1 MSNYKN
7 MRSKKNTDLLNA
19 MANVRKDLYD
29 MKQMETCLKLT
40 NNNNLARRNV
50 GSPLSNNHRNSSFS
64 EPSSGLFKK
73 SNSLKDLQK
82 FETQINSPKSNS
94 KLRPL
99 SGIKLNKMND
109 FNDIDLFDLDID
121 ESEKSGRKDSGNSQ
135 KLQPLNS
142 ERIYL
147 NIPKYNANVTNRKN
161 LEELEEEIVI
171 S

>member
-7 MRSKKNTDLLNA
+7 MRSKKNADLLNA

-29 MKQMETCLKLT
+29 MKPMETSLKLT

-82 FETQINSPKSNS
+82 YETQTNSQKLNP

-99 SGIKLNKMND
+99 SGVKLNKLND
-109 FNDIDLFDLDID
+109 LNDIDLFDLDID
-121 ESEKSGRKDSGNSQ
+121 EGEKSGRKDSGNSQ
-135 KLQPLNS
+135 KLQPLNT

-147 NIPKYNANVTNRKN
+147 NTPNYNANVTKRKN

-171 S
+171 L